1 MDEWNWRPDGRLPD
15 LGRDEQETYAWQM
28 DVTGLGEAAQR
39 RLKAATVM
47 VSRVGGLGG
56 EVAMQ
61 LAAAGIGRLVLAH
74 GGVVKASDLNRQLLM
89 SAGAVGTPRME
100 CVVDRIRALNPRVA
114 VVAEPRHV
122 TESNAARLVGL
133 ADVVVDCAPLF
144 AERYLMNREAMRRGI
159 PMVEAAVRDVE
170 LHVTTFQRGTTGC
183 LRCLYPDDST
193 EWRRRFPVVAP
204 VPGVAGSLAAME
216 VLKVLTGM
224 GRPLLGRMLVADLGT
239 LEFRTLKLH
248 RIVDCPVCGP
258 GATF

>member
-1 MDEWNWRPDGRLPD
+1 MDEWNWRLDGRQPD

-56 EVAMQ
+56 VVAMQ

-89 SAGAVGTPRME
+89 SADAVGMPRMG
-100 CVVDRIRALNPRVA
+100 CIVDRIRALNPRVA

-159 PMVEAAVRDVE
+159 PMVEAAVRDLE

-258 GATF
+258 GATC

>member
-1 MDEWNWRPDGRLPD
+1 MDEWNWRLDGRQPD

-56 EVAMQ
+56 VVAMQ

-89 SAGAVGTPRME
+89 SADAVGTPRMG
-100 CVVDRIRALNPRVA
+100 CIVDRIRALNPRVT
-114 VVAEPRHV
+114 VVAEPCHV

-159 PMVEAAVRDVE
+159 PMVEAAVRDLE

-258 GATF
+258 GATC